1 MPAPTQTEDGVLAS
15 LHHLLVAAHL
25 WSSGKP
31 VDLEAI
37 AELRD
42 GVLVDNHRRYLARVP
57 AYRGLAEDRGVGAD
71 ADLGAIRSELIMTEE
86 LFKGYDPAWPAG
98 DTAALTRWL
107 ATISTVDTDGV
118 AVTSRGLDAWRTE
131 MKSHGVAITFSSGT
145 GGQPSLVPRDHLTLA
160 ALRSSSGVRLPWA
173 LEPGSYDCVLFTSP
187 GMGRG
192 IQSGA
197 AGLAAGA
204 VNVHQVAPSP
214 GHAGHA
220 GVGDPTGEVM
230 SRAVEFVRKA
240 ANGHRPVLLYGPP
253 SGVAHL
259 ASYLSETATSVAL
272 PPGSCVVTGGGWK
285 GGTAR
290 DPAVLFSML
299 AEHLGVNRARC
310 VDTFSAA
317 ELNTVFVTCARGR
330 YHVPPVVEALVLDD
344 LLRPVEGDEPEG
356 RLAVLDP
363 FALSY
368 PGFLTTG
375 DAVRLRHD
383 DCACGL
389 AGTTLSPPIVRASGA
404 PARGCGNLEA
414 VTW

>member
-15 LHHLLVAAHL
+15 LHQLLVAAHL
-25 WSSGKP
+25 WSSGQP
-31 VDLEAI
+31 VELEAI
-37 AELRD
+37 ATLRS
-42 GVLVDNHRRYLARVP
+42 GVLVDNHRRYLAEVP

-71 ADLGAIRSELIMTEE
+71 ADLGAIRAELIMTEE
-86 LFKGYDPAWPAG
+86 LFKGYDPAWPAA

-107 ATISTVDTDGV
+107 ATISTVDTDG
-118 AVTSRGLDAWRTE
+118 AAITSTGLDAWRTE

-173 LEPGSYDCVLFTSP
+173 LEPGSYDCVLFTLP
-187 GMGRG
+187 GMGLG

-204 VNVHQVAPSP
+204 ANVHRVAPPP
-214 GHAGHA
+214 GHSGD
-220 GVGDPTGEVM
+220 GDPTREAMG
-230 SRAVEFVRKA
+230 RATEFLRRA
-240 ANGHRPVLLYGPP
+240 ADGHRPVLLYGPP

-259 ASYLSETATSVAL
+259 ATYLSETATSLAL
-272 PPGSCVVTGGGWK
+272 PASSCVVTGGGWK
-285 GGTAR
+285 GGTPR
-290 DPAVLFSML
+290 DPAVLFATL
-299 AEHLGVNRARC
+299 AEHLGVERARC
-310 VDTFSAA
+310 VDTFSSA

-344 LLRPVEGDEPEG
+344 LLRPVEGDEAEG

-363 FALSY
+363 FARSY

-404 PARGCGNLEA
+404 PARGCGSVEA